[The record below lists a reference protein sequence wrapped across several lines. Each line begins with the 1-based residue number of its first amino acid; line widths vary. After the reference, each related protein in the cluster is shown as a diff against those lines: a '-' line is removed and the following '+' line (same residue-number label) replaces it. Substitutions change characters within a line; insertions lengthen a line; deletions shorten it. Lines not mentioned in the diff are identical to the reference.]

1 MELKKPTLVP
11 VVVERSPSPVR
22 ELKVLAADPDAM
34 LESPAVERVWNSF
47 FATMLFSLLGVTVP
61 FFIIA
66 GLIPNFLA
74 SWGVAPQVLATV
86 LLLVCSAV
94 TASLWIRPVAG
105 LARAAARAE
114 AGDMTVRVVPS
125 GSAEVRLL
133 GHAFNSMQRLAG
145 MQVRIRSEVAGAA
158 VQLSGAAQAL
168 AAVTQE
174 QTAAASKTSANM
186 EELARSAVSIA
197 ETTAGVTGQV
207 TDIRVRI
214 ASAITELQAAR
225 ERVESLSQRVGEIEG
240 ILDLINDIADET
252 NLLALN
258 AAIEAAR
265 AGESGRGFAVV
276 ADEVRRLAE
285 RSKAAAAQIGALV
298 GSAQIEVSATVMA
311 VENRRSQMELWH
323 GMMIKVADASGQVQL
338 ATQGQRSA
346 VEQAVGAI
354 EEIAI
359 SSRSVSQT
367 AQGIALAATRQGDLA
382 AELASSPNGVGE
394 AVHGE

>member
-145 MQVRIRSEVAGAA
+145 MQVRIRSEVASAA

-168 AAVTQE
+168 AAETQE